1 MRVRYFAGAAMA
13 VLMVAGTAHA
23 AQDSTAAGAQGVL
36 VYDAA
41 FYASA
46 KPTTALDMI
55 RLLPGFSFDSGNNGN
70 QQRGFNGGAGNV
82 LINGDRPVTKTESLE
97 DVLRRLAAD
106 GVERVEL
113 IRGGAP
119 GIDMQGRAVLAN
131 VVLKRVA
138 RVEKVINY
146 DAYAYPDGYLGVLP
160 SFQITRREGVS
171 ESELYG
177 QVIRDR
183 TDNTADGRKTIN
195 YANGAVQTADL
206 DLHDKVTGGQ
216 LRGAIQRPGFGGKY
230 RINAVFSVDDFDRS
244 VATNILS
251 GPGTSDYASERYR
264 SWSTETGGRFD
275 RKLGAA
281 SEMEIVALQRIEKEE
296 YGSRSKVSAGE
307 YGEDNTSGESILRG
321 VLRTKRGDAWSFE
334 AGGEGAYNFLDS
346 DTRFSQAGV
355 PVPLPAASVKV
366 EELRGE
372 VFGTATW
379 RASDK
384 LTVEAG
390 SRFEV
395 SRISQSGDTDLE
407 KEFFYAKP
415 RVLLTWN
422 PIEKNQLR
430 LRLQREVGQL
440 DFSDFVSSANV
451 DQNRVDA
458 GNADLEPNRSWVA
471 ELAYERRF
479 WEKGALTVTLR
490 QTHYDDVVDVIPVDG
505 FDAPGNIGE
514 GSARQLSVNLTLPLA
529 KLGINGARIEAKGDW
544 VKSEVTDPTTGEKR
558 RLSDQAGAQA
568 NVAFIHDIPGGKWS
582 YGAKYFSPV
591 DVKVFRV
598 SEVFRF
604 DQEQQFE
611 TFVEWRRSSTLTV
624 RVDWQNMSARN
635 VTRSREIYAGPRGSS
650 PFARY
655 EARSVPFDSW
665 LYIRVRQ
672 AF

>member
-1 MRVRYFAGAAMA
+1 MA
-13 VLMVAGTAHA
+13 VLLAAGTAQA
-23 AQDSTAAGAQGVL
+23 AQDSSAAGSQGVL

-55 RLLPGFSFDSGNNGN
+55 RLLPGFSFDAGNEGN

-97 DVLRRLAAD
+97 EVLKRLAAE

-138 RVEKVINY
+138 RVEKVINF

-177 QVIRDR
+177 QIIKDR
-183 TDNTADGRKTIN
+183 TDNTADGVKTIR
-195 YANGAVQTADL
+195 YANGAVQNANL

-216 LRGAIQRPGFGGKY
+216 LRGAIQRPAFGGKY
-230 RINAVFSVDDFDRS
+230 RINAVVSVDDFDRS
-244 VATNILS
+244 NTTNIIS
-251 GPGTSDYASERYR
+251 GPGISDYTSERYR

-296 YGSRSKVSAGE
+296 YVSRSKASAGE
-307 YGEDNTSGESILRG
+307 FGSDDTSGESILRA

-422 PIEKNQLR
+422 PIEKNQIR

-458 GNADLEPNRSWVA
+458 GNADLEPNRSWVT
-471 ELAYERRF
+471 EVAYERRF
-479 WEKGALTVTLR
+479 WEKGAVTLTLR

-514 GSARQLSVNLTLPLA
+514 GWARQLSLNLTVPLA
-529 KLGINGARIEAKGDW
+529 KLGIDGARIESRIDW
-544 VKSEVTDPTTGEKR
+544 TKSEVTDPTTGEKR
-558 RLSDQAGAQA
+558 RLSDQAGTQG
-568 NVAFIHDIPGGKWS
+568 NMAFIHDIPGGKWS
-582 YGAKYFSPV
+582 YGAKYFLPV

-598 SEVFRF
+598 AEVFRF
-604 DQEQQFE
+604 DQEEQFE
-611 TFVEWRRSSTLTV
+611 TFVQWRRTPNQTI
-624 RVDWQNMSARN
+624 RIDWQNMSART
-635 VTRSREIYAGPRGSS
+635 VVRSREIYAGPRGRS